1 MSAKVSSMAGVRP
14 THSQLEAIMHHISS
28 PRSYLRMT
36 SLFLGLSVCLLQLPA
51 SAADVDVNVVKT
63 LFQFKNA
70 NVTIS
75 GGEQHFVPW
84 LDEHGLYLK
93 LDSHVVFTNGRK
105 ISLDGSVADLEEFK
119 SLIVSAGDKSISVIV
134 DGKSILSTARTGKN
148 NEALP
153 KGAVRSVGGS
163 SAIVI
168 SAGGSITI
176 TASGGAVIGG
186 QGGGVQVG
194 GGGNTEG
201 ARISAGSVSIQSGG
215 DIKLGSSIT
224 AGGDKTEIKGPLV
237 NQGGTM
243 NVGRAVIRGDEK
255 YRHLIA
261 FEL

>member
-1 MSAKVSSMAGVRP
+1 MAGVRP
-14 THSQLEAIMHHISS
+14 THSPLETIMHHISS
-28 PRSYLRMT
+28 PQSCLRTT
-36 SLFLGLSVCLLQLPA
+36 SLLLGLSVCILLLPA
-51 SAADVDVNVVKT
+51 SAADVEVNALKT
-63 LFQFKNA
+63 LFQFKRA
-70 NVTIS
+70 NVKIS

-105 ISLDGSVADLEEFK
+105 ISLDGTVADIKEFK
-119 SLIVSAGDKSISVIV
+119 SLNVSAGDKSISVIV
-134 DGKSILSTARTGKN
+134 DGKSILTTARTGKN
-148 NEALP
+148 KDTLP

-176 TASGGAVIGG
+176 TAASGAVIGG

-194 GGGNTEG
+194 GGGNAKG
-201 ARISAGSVSIQSGG
+201 VRISAGSVSIQSGG
-215 DIKLGSSIT
+215 GIKLGSSIT

-237 NQGGTM
+237 NRGGTM
-243 NVGRAVIRGDEK
+243 NVGRATIRGNEK